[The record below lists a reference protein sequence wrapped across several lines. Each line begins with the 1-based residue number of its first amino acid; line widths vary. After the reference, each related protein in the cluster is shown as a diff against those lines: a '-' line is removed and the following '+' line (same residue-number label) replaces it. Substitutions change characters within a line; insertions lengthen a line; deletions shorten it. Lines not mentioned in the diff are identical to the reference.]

1 MAEPSVFI
9 AGAGP
14 TGLAAALFLRRE
26 GIPVRIVDQADAK
39 EPTSRALAVN
49 PRSLELLEDTG
60 VTERMLAES
69 RPIKRACFYQ
79 NWSPIAELDFT
90 GIHPRYGMIVLPQ
103 SRSEA
108 LLTEALAQT
117 GVEPERSVRLEGL
130 VQTEQCVEARLTHSD
145 GRDERA
151 EADILFG
158 ADGPH
163 SETRRCL
170 GVGFEGT
177 AFPEP
182 WPLRDV
188 HLDVPL
194 DMDSAHVSFSEEGLT
209 FLLALE
215 RGLWRVFGNV
225 PDLFHCLPNG
235 TRIGA
240 AQWESTFYISHRVA
254 STAAVGRVALGGD
267 AAHIHSPAGAR
278 GMNLGIEDAFVF
290 ASCAID
296 TLSGDVSRLADYGR
310 SRHQVHR
317 KVVRRIEL
325 LTRLARGRPPPIRTL
340 RRFLIPLMTGVPATA
355 AAMKRTLT
363 GLDHAVEVA

>member
-14 TGLAAALFLRRE
+14 TGLAAALFLSRE

-49 PRSLELLEDTG
+49 PRSLELLEGTG
-60 VTERMLAES
+60 VTERMVAEG
-69 RPIKRACFYQ
+69 RPIKRVRFYQ
-79 NWSPIAELDFT
+79 GWSPLAELDFRD
-90 GIHPRYGMIVLPQ
+90 IHPRYGMIVLPQ

-108 LLTEALAQT
+108 LLTEALAQA
-117 GVEPERSVRLEGL
+117 GVTPERSVRLDGL
-130 VQTEQCVEARLTHSD
+130 IQTEQCVQARLTHAD

-151 EADILFG
+151 QADILFG
-158 ADGPH
+158 ADGAH

-170 GVGFEGT
+170 GLGFEGT

-188 HLDVPL
+188 YLDVPL
-194 DMDSAHVSFSEEGLT
+194 DTDSAHVSFSEDGLT

-215 RGLWRVFGNV
+215 PGLWRVFGNV
-225 PDLFHCLPNG
+225 PDPIRCLPYG
-235 TRIGA
+235 TRIGVT
-240 AQWESTFYISHRVA
+240 QWDSTFHISHRVA

-290 ASCAID
+290 ASYAID
-296 TLSGDVSRLADYGR
+296 TLSGDSSRLADYGR

-340 RRFLIPLMTGVPATA
+340 RRFLIPFMAGVSATA
-355 AAMKRTLT
+355 AAMRRTLT
-363 GLDHAVEVA
+363 GLDHEVEVA